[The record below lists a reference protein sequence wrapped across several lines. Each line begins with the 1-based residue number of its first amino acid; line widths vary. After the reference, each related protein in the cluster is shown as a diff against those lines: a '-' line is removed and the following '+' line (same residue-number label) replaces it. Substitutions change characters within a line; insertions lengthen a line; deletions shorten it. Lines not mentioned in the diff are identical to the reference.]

1 MADLK
6 DLLNKVVDK
15 LDKARTLEVPS
26 VENMIRQ
33 QEEASKAGNQVKA
46 EKA

>member
-1 MADLK
+1 MATPKELINA
-6 DLLNKVVDK
+6 LVDK

-26 VENMIRQ
+26 VENMIKQ
-33 QEEASKAGNQVKA
+33 QEEASKAGDQVQA